1 MSSSPS
7 QSNNIEAV
15 FPLSPTQ
22 EGMLYHTLK
31 NPESAVYVGQHVME
45 LQGADSRL
53 LREAWRLIVAQHMSL
68 RSVFA
73 WKALSRPVQI
83 VYRAYEPEWQELDFQ
98 TRDDA
103 AAWLAADAADRFDLD
118 ERPPSRL
125 AWLKLSPERGMLV
138 WTRHHLLVDGWSAQL
153 VIGELHRAY
162 TALLHGRPWHARPDP
177 GMAAYVAWLQKQ
189 NAAAS
194 VAHWRSALAEAPLN
208 PGLEAVRSIARGGRS
223 ARRIAAR
230 LTPER
235 REALT
240 KCAAANQLT
249 LSTLIH
255 GAWAAVLASLE
266 GHTARDLRQH
276 CVG

>member
-1 MSSSPS
+1 
-7 QSNNIEAV
+7 
-15 FPLSPTQ
+15 
-22 EGMLYHTLK
+22 
-31 NPESAVYVGQHVME
+31 
-45 LQGADSRL
+45 
-53 LREAWRLIVAQHMSL
+53 
-68 RSVFA
+68 
-73 WKALSRPVQI
+73 
-83 VYRAYEPEWQELDFQ
+83 
-98 TRDDA
+98 
-103 AAWLAADAADRFDLD
+103 
-118 ERPPSRL
+118 
-125 AWLKLSPERGMLV
+125 MLV

-162 TALLHGRPWHARPDP
+162 TALRHGRPWHTRPDP

-194 VAHWRSALAEAPLN
+194 VAHWRSALADAPLN

-230 LTPER
+230 FTPER
-235 REALT
+235 REGLT

-266 GHTARDLRQH
+266 GHPRVTFGSTVSGRPADLPGQDRI
-276 CVG
+276 VGNLINTVPIVVDTRLPGSLTRGCANCRPRS

>member
-1 MSSSPS
+1 
-7 QSNNIEAV
+7 
-15 FPLSPTQ
+15 
-22 EGMLYHTLK
+22 
-31 NPESAVYVGQHVME
+31 
-45 LQGADSRL
+45 
-53 LREAWRLIVAQHMSL
+53 
-68 RSVFA
+68 
-73 WKALSRPVQI
+73 
-83 VYRAYEPEWQELDFQ
+83 
-98 TRDDA
+98 
-103 AAWLAADAADRFDLD
+103 
-118 ERPPSRL
+118 
-125 AWLKLSPERGMLV
+125 MLV

-194 VAHWRSALAEAPLN
+194 AAHWRSALADAPLN

-230 LTPER
+230 LTSER

-266 GHTARDLRQH
+266 GHPRVTFGSTVSGRPADLTGQDRIVGNLINTVPIVADAHPARLADRVAAATASGDPDVRTSWPRALSGHSDGCRHQARHDAVRQH
-276 CVG
+276 CRVHELPARR